1 MGHIISVF
9 VRELP
14 IAFIFGGIF
23 LPVALLL
30 LSLISYLM
38 VKLEE
43 VNEEL
48 AQIRAPRGSLRD
60 YYLKYKRL
68 KSSGIQRA
76 MKTS

>member
-14 IAFIFGGIF
+14 IALIFVGIF

-30 LSLISYLM
+30 LCLISYLRI
-38 VKLEE
+38 KLDE

-48 AQIRAPRGSLRD
+48 AQIRDPRDSLQD
-60 YYLKYKRL
+60 YYLHYRQL
-68 KSSGIQRA
+68 KSSKNQRLK
-76 MKTS
+76 KTS

>member
-14 IAFIFGGIF
+14 ITYIFAGIF
-23 LPVALLL
+23 LPVTLLL

-48 AQIRAPRGSLRD
+48 AQIRTPRDSLQD
-60 YYLKYKRL
+60 YYLQYRRIQSSESQRL
-68 KSSGIQRA
+68 K
-76 MKTS
+76 KTS